1 MKNLLYYLLRVILW
15 SIDRFFMKRYYFFIA
30 SQDFLF
36 FQEPIE
42 EILRERIR
50 HYTSINKKIDFC
62 LTKDLTFL
70 DIPSLKPIRAN
81 LVKPSVAIVSLNPKF
96 IDWLKLRVHYGI
108 TGSFTALSFQEKNR
122 LISI

>member
-1 MKNLLYYLLRVILW
+1 
-15 SIDRFFMKRYYFFIA
+15 MKRYYFFIA

-50 HYTSINKKIDFC
+50 HYTAINKKIDFC

-70 DIPSLKPIRAN
+70 ETPSLNQIKIN

-96 IDWLKLRVHYGI
+96 IDWLKLRVHYGVV
-108 TGSFTALSFQEKNR
+108 GSFTALSFQEKNS